1 MRARCDVMANRSDR
15 EQGQPKACPRRHSLM
30 NRMGPCSRTP
40 SGPAVSTD
48 CINRPDRRL
57 HPTNA
62 TASIYLL
69 QRGSHPQRT
78 WCSGRDMSAIRT
90 TADVICSGRVFR
102 LLTLSGHAN
111 GEDAALVGRQN
122 AGPGL
127 KDASALTPTRV
138 HARMASISET
148 IASVAMTRLNE
159 KPHVSSKPRNS
170 EVVRSRAWPNIAIIW
185 VSTR

>member
-1 MRARCDVMANRSDR
+1 MADRSDR
-15 EQGQPKACPRRHSLM
+15 ERGQPNRCPRRHSLI

-78 WCSGRDMSAIRT
+78 STDVVLADFRCENLVRNGVPRKSTHRLGTGEVDSMSSRHWTRRGNGKLAYARCLLGWRCRLPLCASLVRHD
-90 TADVICSGRVFR
+90 ADAP
-102 LLTLSGHAN
+102 LTGAVPRC
-111 GEDAALVGRQN
+111 EMVN
-122 AGPGL
+122 AQ
-127 KDASALTPTRV
+127 T
-138 HARMASISET
+138 
-148 IASVAMTRLNE
+148 
-159 KPHVSSKPRNS
+159 
-170 EVVRSRAWPNIAIIW
+170 
-185 VSTR
+185 

>member
-1 MRARCDVMANRSDR
+1 VMADRSDR
-15 EQGQPKACPRRHSLM
+15 EQGQPNSCPRRHSLS

-78 WCSGRDMSAIRT
+78 RGQTTGAAAMGPTADSRSCNKFHCYSITSSARPRSAIGTVRPS
-90 TADVICSGRVFR
+90 ALAVFR
-102 LLTLSGHAN
+102 LMTNSTLVACWT
-111 GEDAALVGRQN
+111 GRS
-122 AGPGL
+122 AGFSPFRIR
-127 KDASALTPTRV
+127 PT
-138 HARMASISET
+138 
-148 IASVAMTRLNE
+148 
-159 KPHVSSKPRNS
+159 
-170 EVVRSRAWPNIAIIW
+170 
-185 VSTR
+185 